1 MRGWDWIASHLTDIA
16 AATRDHVVLTIIAVG
31 VGFAISFALALLI
44 HRDRRAYAPV
54 TAVAGLLY
62 TIPSL
67 ALFAI
72 LVPITGLSVLTAEI
86 GLVSY
91 TLLILV
97 RNIVAGLDAVPP
109 EAREAAAGMGYSAL
123 GRLLRVELPL
133 ALPVIVAGL
142 RIATVTTIGL
152 VMVTALIGEGGL
164 GQLMLRGFTL
174 QNYTAVYVGTALSVA
189 LAVAADLLFL
199 GALRLAPPAGRPGS
213 GPHGARR
220 CAGRRRRRHRPSR
233 PVLRAVALLL
243 PRLRARPRPGPARPR
258 PAGHP
263 AHPHQCLR
271 GRARRGGRSGRG
283 RPRHGPR
290 GAADPRP
297 RGAPGGA
304 AGGHRRRAHGRRPG
318 GGHGHP
324 GRPGRGGWPGALHRR
339 RLRPAGRRHARGRGD
354 PGGPARRGRRARLR
368 PRRAAGRLAGAARSA
383 RARARGGAFADGL
396 AAGRSLMSA
405 RVASARP
412 RQCRRRLEPRLRRPS
427 SVPGLAGPRRPRAEP
442 PAARGPSMP
451 QRAGTA
457 RA

>member
-1 MRGWDWIASHLTDIA
+1 MSGWDWIASHLTDIA

-199 GALRLAPPAGRPGS
+199 GALRLATP
-213 GPHGARR
+213 
-220 CAGRRRRRHRPSR
+220 
-233 PVLRAVALLL
+233 
-243 PRLRARPRPGPARPR
+243 
-258 PAGHP
+258 
-263 AHPHQCLR
+263 
-271 GRARRGGRSGRG
+271 
-283 RPRHGPR
+283 
-290 GAADPRP
+290 
-297 RGAPGGA
+297 
-304 AGGHRRRAHGRRPG
+304 
-318 GGHGHP
+318 
-324 GRPGRGGWPGALHRR
+324 W
-339 RLRPAGRRHARGRGD
+339 
-354 PGGPARRGRRARLR
+354 RRARER
-368 PRRAAGRLAGAARSA
+368 
-383 RARARGGAFADGL
+383 
-396 AAGRSLMSA
+396 
-405 RVASARP
+405 
-412 RQCRRRLEPRLRRPS
+412 
-427 SVPGLAGPRRPRAEP
+427 
-442 PAARGPSMP
+442 
-451 QRAGTA
+451 
-457 RA
+457 